1 MSNTSY
7 DVIIVGGGI
16 IGCSIAYHL
25 LVADSR
31 LKVCVV
37 EMDPS
42 YSYASTTLS
51 VANVRVQFTVQENI
65 QISLY
70 ALDFLERF
78 GEEMAVGDEIPNVG
92 FRHRGNL
99 FLVDETERE
108 HAGKRLAL
116 QKSLGCQV
124 AWLSPAEIER
134 RFPLYDARGYAG
146 GTFGI
151 QDGTIDAYAVLMAY
165 RAKARSLGAEFL
177 HDEVVEILRH
187 GSRITGLRL
196 ASGGSLVSRIVV
208 NCSGAWAAQVARTA
222 GVTLPVKP
230 QKCQVF
236 VLDTEVKPDGAL
248 PLTILPSGLCI
259 LDETEGQILCLRSI
273 EDSNQIDF
281 TLERSRFTAGLWEE
295 LVQFVPAFDR
305 LRLVQGWVGL
315 FAMNTLDSNAILGQW
330 PELDGFFLA
339 CGFSGHGFQQSH
351 AVGRYLAELITG
363 RTPTLDLSVF
373 GPQRILENRPILE
386 GMAGGSSDHD

>member
-92 FRHRGNL
+92 FRHQGNL

-259 LDETEGQILCLRSI
+259 L
-273 EDSNQIDF
+273 
-281 TLERSRFTAGLWEE
+281 
-295 LVQFVPAFDR
+295 
-305 LRLVQGWVGL
+305 
-315 FAMNTLDSNAILGQW
+315 GQW

>member
-1 MSNTSY
+1 MSDSSY
-7 DVIIVGGGI
+7 DAIIVGGGI

-25 LVADSR
+25 LKADSR

-51 VANVRVQFTVQENI
+51 VANVRVQFTVEENI

-78 GEEMAVGDEIPNVG
+78 GEEMAVGGEESDVG
-92 FRHRGNL
+92 FRHQGNL
-99 FLVDETERE
+99 FLVDEAERE
-108 HAGKRLAL
+108 QAEKRLAL

-124 AWLSPAEIER
+124 EWLSPAEIER
-134 RFPLYDARGYAG
+134 RFPLYDAGRYAG

-165 RAKARSLGAEFL
+165 RAKARSLGAQFL
-177 HDEVVEILRH
+177 HGEVVGILRH
-187 GSRITGLRL
+187 RSRVTGVRL
-196 ASGGSLVSRIVV
+196 ASGGRLAANMVV
-208 NCSGAWAAQVARTA
+208 NCSGAWAAQIAQTA
-222 GVTLPVKP
+222 GVRLPVKP

-236 VLDTEVKPDGAL
+236 VLDTEVKPDDAL

-259 LDETEGQILCLRSI
+259 LDETGGLILCVRSI
-273 EDSNQIDF
+273 EESSQIDF
-281 TLERSRFTAGLWEE
+281 TLERSRFTDLLWEE
-295 LVQFVPAFDR
+295 LIEFVPAFDR
-305 LRLVQGWVGL
+305 LKLVRGWVGL
-315 FAMNTLDSNAILGQW
+315 FAMNTLDSNAILGEW

-339 CGFSGHGFQQSH
+339 NGFSGHGFQQSH

-363 RTPTLDLSVF
+363 RAPTLDLSVF
-373 GPQRILENRPILE
+373 GPQRILEHRPILE
-386 GMAGGSSDHD
+386 GLAGGSSGHD

>member
-1 MSNTSY
+1 
-7 DVIIVGGGI
+7 
-16 IGCSIAYHL
+16 
-25 LVADSR
+25 
-31 LKVCVV
+31 
-37 EMDPS
+37 
-42 YSYASTTLS
+42 
-51 VANVRVQFTVQENI
+51 
-65 QISLY
+65 
-70 ALDFLERF
+70 
-78 GEEMAVGDEIPNVG
+78 
-92 FRHRGNL
+92 
-99 FLVDETERE
+99 
-108 HAGKRLAL
+108 
-116 QKSLGCQV
+116 QV

-259 LDETEGQILCLRSI
+259 L
-273 EDSNQIDF
+273 
-281 TLERSRFTAGLWEE
+281 
-295 LVQFVPAFDR
+295 
-305 LRLVQGWVGL
+305 
-315 FAMNTLDSNAILGQW
+315 GQW